1 MKRFNIYFWCF
12 MTIGGI
18 IMSVASIFHGYA
30 LYDLFFNIC
39 LGLFIGGIVLSS
51 ISFVLAE
58 MSTHDQSTDH
68 IDHIDHVDHLDHI
81 DHIDHIDH
89 VDHIDHM
96 DHVDHVDHIDNVDN
110 VEEINDSG
118 VNEVSEAT
126 PAPFMLLLSSFLLV
140 FGIAGIIFYYIID
153 DMLKFIIFFITPIV
167 AFVVIHYISSVW
179 KKIAKDRFY
188 LISSTKNLIGRKGE
202 VVLLVDERGGVIK
215 IPSHTPMRFEKLHVK
230 TLMPEKRF
238 VKGDL
243 VYVCDVR
250 NGFLLVDDNKDLIRR
265 R

>member
-1 MKRFNIYFWCF
+1 MKRFNVYYWCF

-18 IMSVASIFHGYA
+18 IMSIASIFHGYA
-30 LYDLFFNIC
+30 LYDFFFNIC

-58 MSTHDQSTDH
+58 MSTQDQST
-68 IDHIDHVDHLDHI
+68 DHIDHVDHLDHI
-81 DHIDHIDH
+81 DHIDH
-89 VDHIDHM
+89 VDHLDHL
-96 DHVDHVDHIDNVDN
+96 DHLDHIDN

-140 FGIAGIIFYYIID
+140 FGIAGIIFYYVID
-153 DMLKFIIFFITPIV
+153 DSLKFIIFFITPIV
-167 AFVVIHYISSVW
+167 AFVIIHYISIGW

-215 IPSHTPMRFEKLHVK
+215 ISSHTPMRFEKLHVK
-230 TLMPEKRF
+230 PLMPEKAF
-238 VKGDL
+238 TKGDV

-250 NGFLLVDDNKDLIRR
+250 NGFLLVDDNKNLIRR